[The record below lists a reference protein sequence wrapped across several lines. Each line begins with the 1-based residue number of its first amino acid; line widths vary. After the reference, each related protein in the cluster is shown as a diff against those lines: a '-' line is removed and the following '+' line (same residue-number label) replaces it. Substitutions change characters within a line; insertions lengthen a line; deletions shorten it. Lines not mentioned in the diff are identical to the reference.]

1 MLQVHPHK
9 RPTASELLNMP
20 ELKNNLGKTCAKLSA
35 DNKNHDLLETII
47 MPKNLK
53 DLKNRLPKSQ
63 YTKVQ
68 RTTSLSA
75 LFSIR
80 NYDIKSRAGS
90 SFLRNQGSRDRNS
103 SSNNQEPPR
112 SNIITKKK
120 ALEPCYQPPIPRRYY
135 SRDYSN
141 RNSALKQAG
150 KNYLLGK
157 DRKIVHHLDLSNKI
171 SEESY
176 YDEEKVSRQV
186 PYKYQVGISPRRKPP
201 LNAFNLNV
209 PNPLIVNHHKESP
222 RLAINNANKLGYD
235 EFGLPPFRSKAR
247 NEAFDLNP
255 RPQNKNKLVQNN
267 NKLVQNNNHLP
278 YEYAKKQKSPTK

>member
-1 MLQVHPHK
+1 MLQVSPYK

-35 DNKNHDLLETII
+35 DNKNHDLLETIR
-47 MPKNLK
+47 MPRNLK

-63 YTKVQ
+63 YTKIQ
-68 RTTSLSA
+68 RTKSLSA
-75 LFSIR
+75 LCNNVNR
-80 NYDIKSRAGS
+80 SRAGS
-90 SFLRNQGSRDRNS
+90 SLLRYSGSQSRNS
-103 SSNNQEPPR
+103 SSNRQEPPR

-120 ALEPCYQPPIPRRYY
+120 PLEPFYQHDKPRRHL
-135 SRDYSN
+135 SRDFSN
-141 RNSALKQAG
+141 RGSPLRQAG
-150 KNYLLGK
+150 EDSLSRK
-157 DRKIVHHLDLSNKI
+157 DQKIVHHLDFSHKK
-171 SEESY
+171 SEKSY
-176 YDEEKVSRQV
+176 YEEEKVSRQV
-186 PYKYQVGISPRRKPP
+186 PYKYQVGASPRGKPP
-201 LNAFNLNV
+201 LNALNMNV

-255 RPQNKNKLVQNN
+255 RPQNKNKLM
-267 NKLVQNNNHLP
+267 QNNNHLP